1 MKNTRHSDPFK
12 TMDRLYIEYNRDR
25 YADVQADP
33 QEEPELIDFIQSIN
47 AGTKKF
53 NDYTQEELD
62 YFAERIYELR
72 KNNSDNPT

>member
-1 MKNTRHSDPFK
+1 MKNTRHDDPFK

-25 YADVQADP
+25 YADVLADP
-33 QEEPELIDFIQSIN
+33 TEEPELVDFIKSIN
-47 AGTKKF
+47 NGTKKF

-72 KNNSDNPT
+72 KDNSDNPT